1 MIKLLS
7 ANFSRL
13 IKDKVFWIGIA
24 VMLAV
29 GILLPVMGY
38 ADARRYG
45 YVANIDGRFFTCS
58 MFVGVIVAIFCSLYI
73 GTEYSDGTIRNKIV
87 IGHKRY
93 SIYLANFITVA
104 TVGVAMCAAYFIA
117 HLCLGLPLLGAFVSD
132 AKTVVLFVL
141 VVLLFTCAF
150 SSIFVCV
157 SMLCSN
163 KAVSAI
169 VCVLFAVAIV
179 LIGLMLNGMLEAP
192 RTVSSYV
199 MGEDGVPVIAEIPNP
214 KYLDGAMRAFVQ
226 TVYDILPGGQVMQC
240 LLLKAAN
247 LELLPVYSLIIAG
260 LTTGA
265 GVFFFQRKE
274 LK

>member
-1 MIKLLS
+1 VSKLLI
-7 ANFSRL
+7 ANFARIKKNKLFYCLCAVCAVFALFTVINQISNKGGVDSAFRL
-13 IKDKVFWIGIA
+13 FAVPIEAAAAVFIST
-24 VMLAV
+24 
-29 GILLPVMGY
+29 
-38 ADARRYG
+38 
-45 YVANIDGRFFTCS
+45 FF
-58 MFVGVIVAIFCSLYI
+58 

-117 HLCLGLPLLGAFVSD
+117 HLCLGLPLLCAFVSD

-192 RTVSSYV
+192 RTVPSYV

-247 LELLPVYSLIIAG
+247 LELLPIYSLIIAG